1 MSEPASAIARAAGFT
16 ISSIDNYK
24 VFGANNSTEP
34 QTKIEGVSKEA
45 IEHTVQVLEDFIVA
59 HEMSLKFS
67 VHEATGEI
75 VVKVISDA
83 DGKVIREIP
92 SEEMLNHAAVME
104 NLQGLLF
111 DETV

>member
-1 MSEPASAIARAAGFT
+1 MIEPASAIARAAGFT

-34 QTKIEGVSKEA
+34 QTKIEGESKEA
-45 IEHTVQVLEDFIVA
+45 IEHAVQALEDFIVA
-59 HEMSLKFS
+59 NERSLNFS
-67 VHEATGEI
+67 VHESTGEI
-75 VVKVISDA
+75 VVKVISKA

-92 SEEMLNHAAVME
+92 SEEMLNHAAVMKK
-104 NLQGLLF
+104 LQGLLF